1 MSSRSVII
9 QGALAMLAM
18 LFAYATWQR
27 EPELITGEVFVLEL
41 TKNDLQKVRFE
52 DQEAK
57 TWNELSKDRDSTGT
71 FVTLRLSGYDN
82 TSSSMPA
89 GHPGVVL
96 KMPERLV
103 RGSETAQRLFD
114 KFAPLRGKRALG
126 VLDAGK
132 AKELG
137 LDTSKKFLEV
147 TARGVKRRFAI
158 APAPP
163 GGSDPYIKDVQDNR
177 VYVLDRPILTD
188 LQAASTN
195 LIDRRLHAFKI
206 EELDRVV
213 LTGGA
218 KRKEFV
224 ASRIEEFPGI
234 RLAPKE
240 TPDKPDAT
248 IKNWHDRIFGL
259 FPTEV
264 LGKGE
269 TPASGAPNVTLKL
282 EYFSRGRLIGWAE
295 LARTKPPAPPPA
307 SSASTTP
314 PPPPPSPEVLVRS
327 EHTLGWYRVTSDS
340 NNLLTEGENLVNKK

>member
-1 MSSRSVII
+1 MSSRSVMI
-9 QGALAMLAM
+9 QGALAALAM

-27 EPELITGEVFVLEL
+27 QPELTAGEVFVLDL

-57 TWNELSKDRDSTGT
+57 TWNELTKERDASGN
-71 FVTLRLSGYDN
+71 FVTVRLSGYDN
-82 TSSSMPA
+82 TSSAMPA

-126 VLDAGK
+126 VLDGGK
-132 AKELG
+132 IKELG
-137 LDTSKKFLEV
+137 LDASKKFLEV

-158 APAPP
+158 VPAPP
-163 GGSDPYIKDVQDNR
+163 GGSDPYIKDVQDNK

-188 LQAASTN
+188 LQAATTN
-195 LIDRRLHAFKI
+195 LVDRRLHAFKI
-206 EELDRVV
+206 EEIDRVV
-213 LTGGA
+213 MTSGP

-248 IKNWHDRIFGL
+248 TKNWHDRIFGL

-269 TPASGAPNVTLKL
+269 TPASGAPIVSLKL
-282 EYFSRGRLIGWAE
+282 EYFSRGRLIGWVELGRITKSAE
-295 LARTKPPAPPPA
+295 QT
-307 SSASTTP
+307 SSSSSTP
-314 PPPPPSPEVLVRS
+314 PPPPPTPDVMVRS

-340 NNLLTEGENLVNKK
+340 NQLLTEGETLVNKK